1 MRSSQPRVKVRVKVK
16 SSAPN
21 SSATRSDVP
30 EIPANRGTRL
40 NWRPYSPKVKK
51 KIIFRFPN
59 REFERVP
66 IFRVP
71 GERGLSQRGLLRPR
85 GLQVQGRLS
94 RSRFVCFT
102 SKRCEQKLVLEVN
115 FSATPMNKY
124 LASIRPS
131 LFFVLRVRDNF
142 MIKETIFANPP
153 IHQTNIHVYYS
164 P

>member
-1 MRSSQPRVKVRVKVK
+1 MRISQPRVKVRVKVK

-59 REFERVP
+59 PESERVP

-85 GLQVQGRLS
+85 GLQVQGCLS

-102 SKRCEQKLVLEVN
+102 SKFDMFYISKSRKHVANRKLVLEDN
-115 FSATPMNKY
+115 FLATPINKY

-131 LFFVLRVRDNF
+131 LFFVFRVRDNF
-142 MIKETIFANPP
+142 MIKETIFRL
-153 IHQTNIHVYYS
+153 
-164 P
+164 

>member
-1 MRSSQPRVKVRVKVK
+1 MEVRMRSSQPRVKVKVK

-59 REFERVP
+59 PESERVP

-85 GLQVQGRLS
+85 GLPVQGCLS

-102 SKRCEQKLVLEVN
+102 SKFQNRESTLQTETLCSKTTFLQV
-115 FSATPMNKY
+115 ATPINKY
-124 LASIRPS
+124 LASIRP
-131 LFFVLRVRDNF
+131 
-142 MIKETIFANPP
+142 
-153 IHQTNIHVYYS
+153 
-164 P
+164 